1 MEDIKVLL
9 DKKDWTAPELAAL
22 LACRGEEEQLLFARS
37 RAVRD
42 ATLGNG
48 VYLRGLIE
56 LSNRCVKDCLYCGIR
71 RSNVHA
77 VRYALDG
84 EEILGAAVF
93 AHRYGYG
100 SVVLQGGE
108 RQDEAF
114 VAFIERMVREIKRIG
129 DGALGITLSL
139 GEQAEET
146 YRRWREAGAHRYL
159 LRIETSN
166 ESLYRQIH
174 PRDARHD
181 FRTRLECLHALRRC
195 GYQVGTGVMIGLPG
209 QSLEDLARDLFFL
222 RGMDIDMV
230 GMGPY
235 LEHHETPLWERRGEL
250 LPQVERL
257 RLGLHMVACLRLL
270 MPDINIAA
278 TTALQAIDPEGRE
291 RALAIGANVLMPN
304 ITPLTN
310 RANYQLYEN
319 KPGMDEGAAASTA
332 RLVESVRRSGC
343 EVRLSA
349 WGDSLHFAQRQG
361 QP

>member
-1 MEDIKVLL
+1 MRLPTNCS
-9 DKKDWTAPELAAL
+9 TAK
-22 LACRGEEEQLLFARS
+22 S
-37 RAVRD
+37 
-42 ATLGNG
+42 
-48 VYLRGLIE
+48 
-56 LSNRCVKDCLYCGIR
+56 
-71 RSNVHA
+71 
-77 VRYALDG
+77 
-84 EEILGAAVF
+84 
-93 AHRYGYG
+93 
-100 SVVLQGGE
+100 
-108 RQDEAF
+108 
-114 VAFIERMVREIKRIG
+114 
-129 DGALGITLSL
+129 
-139 GEQAEET
+139 
-146 YRRWREAGAHRYL
+146 REAGAHRYL

-209 QSLEDLARDLFFL
+209 QSLEDLARDLLFL

-250 LPQVERL
+250 LPQAERL

-332 RLVESVRRSGC
+332 RFIESVRRSGC
-343 EVRLSA
+343 EVCLSA